1 MRVDALFGGSVVRH
15 AASAAVLLAGALGA
29 GPLAAGPL
37 AAQSVGPSAP
47 MESSAN
53 SLPGAVVVGFG
64 SAVALLDGEVLVG
77 RTEEFSVFAVP
88 ATRPGSIVVFRPD
101 SETGEWT
108 ESGALTAESVSAGDG
123 FGSVL
128 AATQDLV
135 VAGAPEHRNSRGTA
149 IVFERSEEGEWVET
163 DQLSY
168 PGGER
173 GDEFGAALAI
183 SGGEIL
189 VGSPGAAGGQGAVF
203 VFSRAAGGGWAAS
216 GLVPTPV
223 GEAGSRFG
231 TAMVAGEDLLAVGA
245 PGPVKYSLF
254 GGGGDNKAGSVHVFG
269 RSGSGRWRP
278 VTGSGGLAAEGT
290 LGLGTA
296 LVLGGGGILASAPLT
311 DGSAGA
317 IVNFGVDAE
326 GNWAE
331 SGTFRADVPQPQ
343 ARLGHAL
350 AMAGSQLL
358 AGAPT
363 EQGLRG
369 AVHVFSQIPNG
380 TWAETQALSVPVAGI
395 IGFFGGSLAAN
406 EDMAIIGAPGTELFA
421 GLAYRFV
428 LAGDAKGFS
437 ELGSLADAGGG
448 LEAITGEELKCEE
461 GSASIFGCHE
471 VDLVSYT
478 PPADLGAARGIMV
491 NDLWGWTDPET
502 GIEYALVG
510 RSDGMTFVDVS
521 DPETPVYLGQL
532 PLTEGATI
540 NLWRDVK
547 VYANHAFIV
556 ADGAG
561 QHGVQIFDLTQL
573 RSVLEAPVTFEET
586 AHYDGIASAHNIV
599 VNEATG
605 FAYVV
610 GASGGGETCGG
621 GLHMLDVR
629 VPAQPVFAG
638 CFSDPATGRASTG
651 YSHDAQC
658 VVYEGPDTEH
668 AGREICFGANE
679 TGISIA
685 DVSDKSA
692 PLALANAAYP
702 NAGYVH
708 QGWISHD
715 HRYFFVNDE
724 LDEVAGTVDKTRT
737 LVWDIDD
744 LDDPVLETEYF
755 GPTGASDHN
764 LYVRGRY
771 MYMSNYVSGLRIVD
785 VADPSNPV
793 EVGHFDT
800 VPFGSDTPGFAGSW
814 SNYPFF
820 ESGIILVSSMNE
832 GLFVLRKRQEDLVP

>member
-1 MRVDALFGGSVVRH
+1 MRFDAMFGGHAVRG
-15 AASAAVLLAGALGA
+15 AAGAVVLVA
-29 GPLAAGPL
+29 GVFVAGPL
-37 AAQSVGPSAP
+37 AAQSMAP
-47 MESSAN
+47 FAASE
-53 SLPGAVVVGFG
+53 SLPGSVVAGFG
-64 SAVALLDGEVLVG
+64 SAVALLENEALVG
-77 RTEEFSVFAVP
+77 RTEAFAVFSVP
-88 ATRPGSIVVFRPD
+88 ATRPGSIVVFRVDP
-101 SETGEWT
+101 ETGEWV
-108 ESGALTAESVSAGDG
+108 EHGALSAESVAAGDG

-128 AATQDLV
+128 AATQDLM
-135 VAGAPEHRNSRGTA
+135 VAGAPKHRNSRGSA
-149 IVFERSEEGEWVET
+149 YVFERSEEGEWTET

-168 PGGER
+168 PGGAR
-173 GDEFGAALAI
+173 GDEFGAAVAI

-189 VGSPGAAGGQGAVF
+189 VGSPGAAEGKGAVF
-203 VFSRAAGGGWAAS
+203 VFSRSAAKGWAAS
-216 GLVPTPV
+216 GLVMPAGT
-223 GEAGSRFG
+223 EAGSRFG
-231 TAMVAGEDLLAVGA
+231 TALAADDELLAVGA
-245 PGPVKYSLF
+245 PGRVAFTLF
-254 GGGGDNKAGSVHVFG
+254 GGGGENHAGSVHVFS
-269 RSGSGRWRP
+269 RSGGAAWSP
-278 VTGSGGLAAEGT
+278 ATGAGGLTADGT

-296 LVLGGGGILASAPLT
+296 ILIGPEGIVASAPLT

-317 IVNFGVDAE
+317 IVSFEADAN

-331 SGTFRADVPQPQ
+331 SRTIRASVPQAQ
-343 ARLGHAL
+343 ARLGHSL
-350 AMAGSQLL
+350 AMAGAQLL
-358 AGAPT
+358 AGAPA

-369 AVHVFSQIPNG
+369 AVHVFTQSGNG
-380 TWAETQALSVPVAGI
+380 TWVETQALSVPVKGI
-395 IGFFGGSLAAN
+395 IGFFGSALAAN
-406 EDMAIIGAPGTELFA
+406 EHMAIIGAPGTELFA
-421 GLAYRFV
+421 GLAYRFG
-428 LAGDAKGFS
+428 LAGGSEGFS

-448 LEAITGEELKCEE
+448 LEAIAGEELKCEA

-502 GIEYALVG
+502 GREYAIVG

-521 DPETPVYLGQL
+521 TPETPVYLGEL
-532 PLTEGATI
+532 PLTEGATV

-573 RSVLEAPVTFEET
+573 RNVLEGPVTFEET

-621 GLHMLDVR
+621 GLHMIDVR
-629 VPAQPVFAG
+629 APAQPVFAG
-638 CFSDPATGRASTG
+638 CFSDSSTGRASTG

-658 VVYEGPDTEH
+658 VIYAGPDEEH
-668 AGREICFGANE
+668 AGSEICFGANE

-685 DVSDKSA
+685 DVSDKSS
-692 PLALANAAYP
+692 PVALASASYP

-715 HRYFFVNDE
+715 HRYFFTNDE
-724 LDEVAGTVDKTRT
+724 LDEVSGTMEKTRT
-737 LVWDIDD
+737 LVWDIED
-744 LDDPVLETEYF
+744 LDDPVIETEYF
-755 GPTGASDHN
+755 GPTGSSDHN

-800 VPFGSDTPGFAGSW
+800 VPFGADTPGFAGAW